1 MDNLSLDE
9 IFYITR
15 FLDLKNTFS
24 FIKSIRLDQ
33 SYNIPKSILIKNKK
47 LMVIENIYNE
57 YFSCDKLVELKE
69 LLKFFYK
76 DIDLEDLICFMANVY
91 PNNPRLRDTILFDLL
106 KLYEDQVVDWS
117 LLKAHFKFGKKD
129 LCNKWGLKS
138 SWNC

>member
-1 MDNLSLDE
+1 MDNLSLGE

-15 FLDLKNTFS
+15 FLDLKNTFN

-33 SYNIPKSILIKNKK
+33 SYNIPKSILVKNKK

-69 LLKFFYK
+69 LLEFFYK

-106 KLYEDQVVDWS
+106 KLYEDQVVDGS

-129 LCNKWGLKS
+129 LCNK
-138 SWNC
+138 

>member
-15 FLDLKNTFS
+15 FLDLKNTFN

-33 SYNIPKSILIKNKK
+33 SYNIPKSILVKNKK

-69 LLKFFYK
+69 LLEFFYK

-106 KLYEDQVVDWS
+106 KLYEDQVVDGS

-129 LCNKWGLKS
+129 LCNK
-138 SWNC
+138 

>member
-15 FLDLKNTFS
+15 FLGLKNTFN

-33 SYNIPKSILIKNKK
+33 SYNIPKSILVKNKK

-69 LLKFFYK
+69 LLEFFYK

-106 KLYEDQVVDWS
+106 KLYEDQVVDGS
-117 LLKAHFKFGKKD
+117 LLKAHFKFDKKD
-129 LCNKWGLKS
+129 LCNK
-138 SWNC
+138 

>member
-69 LLKFFYK
+69 LLEFFYK

-129 LCNKWGLKS
+129 LCNK
-138 SWNC
+138 

>member
-15 FLDLKNTFS
+15 FLDLKNTFN

-33 SYNIPKSILIKNKK
+33 SYNIPKSILVKNKK

-57 YFSCDKLVELKE
+57 YFSCDKLMDLKE
-69 LLKFFYK
+69 LLEFFYK

-129 LCNKWGLKS
+129 LCNK
-138 SWNC
+138 

>member
-1 MDNLSLDE
+1 MDNLSLGE

-15 FLDLKNTFS
+15 FLDLKNTFN

-33 SYNIPKSILIKNKK
+33 SYNIPKSILVKNKK

-69 LLKFFYK
+69 LLEFFYK

-129 LCNKWGLKS
+129 LCNK
-138 SWNC
+138 

>member
-15 FLDLKNTFS
+15 FLDLKNTFN

-33 SYNIPKSILIKNKK
+33 SYNIPKSILVKNKK

-57 YFSCDKLVELKE
+57 YFSCDKLMELKE
-69 LLKFFYK
+69 LLEFFYK

-129 LCNKWGLKS
+129 LCNK
-138 SWNC
+138 

>member
-129 LCNKWGLKS
+129 LCNK
-138 SWNC
+138 